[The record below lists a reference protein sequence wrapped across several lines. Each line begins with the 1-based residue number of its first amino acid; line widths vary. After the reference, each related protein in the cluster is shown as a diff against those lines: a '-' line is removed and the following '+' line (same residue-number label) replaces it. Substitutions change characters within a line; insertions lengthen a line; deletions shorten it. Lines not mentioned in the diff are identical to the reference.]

1 MDKELFEKKVS
12 EINDML
18 EKSFPLYSRFDKK
31 IIESMRYSVMA
42 GGKRLRP
49 LIMQETYRMFK
60 GEGTNEDTL
69 QAFMTAI
76 EYIHSYSL
84 VHDDLPCMDDAERR
98 RGKLTTHI
106 KFGEEFGV
114 LAGDA
119 LLNSAYE
126 IIANKMARI
135 RDPEELRCCVQALNV
150 LAYDAGVHGMVGGQS
165 LDVQSEKDDLEVG
178 KNELD
183 YIYDGK
189 TAALI
194 AASFV
199 TGGILAGVRDNDIKN
214 LEAVGKGVGI
224 AFQIQ
229 DDILDATGDAKKLGK
244 DTGSDEKSNKKT
256 YVTFSGIEQAKIDVR
271 RYTQSALGIYD
282 SLECSGNK
290 FLRDLIVYL
299 IDRDK

>member
-1 MDKELFEKKVS
+1 MNKELFNKKVE
-12 EINDML
+12 EINLML
-18 EKSFPLYSRFDKK
+18 EESFPLYSRFDKK
-31 IIESMRYSVMA
+31 IIESMKYSVMA
-42 GGKRLRP
+42 GGKRIRP

-60 GEGTNEDTL
+60 GEGSNEDTL
-69 QAFMTAI
+69 KTFMTAM

-119 LLNSAYE
+119 LLNTAYE
-126 IIANKMARI
+126 LISNKMARM
-135 RDPEELRCCVQALNV
+135 RDIDELRAAAKAFNV
-150 LAYDAGVHGMVGGQS
+150 LAYNAGVHGMVGGQS

-178 KNELD
+178 RNELD

-194 AASFV
+194 DASFV
-199 TGGILAGVRDNDIKN
+199 IGGILAGVKDNDIKI
-214 LEAVGKGVGI
+214 LEAIGKGVGI

-229 DDILDATGDAKKLGK
+229 DDILDATGDEKTLGK
-244 DTGSDEKSNKKT
+244 DVGNDEKLDKKT
-256 YVTFSGIEQAKIDVR
+256 YLSFVGLEQAKKDVVS
-271 RYTQSALGIYD
+271 YTEGALSAFD
-282 SLECSGNK
+282 SLECEKNE

-299 IDRDK
+299 IDREK